1 MRGIIDTNR
10 EACSVSDN
18 NEGRPAGTGP
28 LDLPKLDYPAVTSN
42 VDAARLFVR
51 HLLEAAT
58 YMVDSREWQPED
70 LMEVFRFAKE
80 GGPNPNDFLDGRHFR
95 RRLEEAAQRA
105 ERYGEKFSVM
115 FVHLPRTDSPE
126 FLYDAVLDGLLER
139 LRRTDQIFLFKSSF
153 GIHLP
158 YTTAG
163 DLPTLSDR
171 IAELVLAVLNH
182 EVELEIDH
190 IAFPEQVDTTVAMLD
205 WVDETLEA
213 NSPSRPVPP
222 PQ

>member
-1 MRGIIDTNR
+1 MS
-10 EACSVSDN
+10 EN
-18 NEGRPAGTGP
+18 NEGRPIGTNR

-42 VDAARLFVR
+42 VDTARLFVR

-58 YMVDSREWQPED
+58 YMVESREWQPED
-70 LMEVFRFAKE
+70 LMEIFRFAAE
-80 GGPNPNDFLDGRHFR
+80 GGPNANDFLDGRHFR

-153 GIHLP
+153 GILLP

-171 IAELVLAVLNH
+171 IAELVLAVLNQ
-182 EVELEIDH
+182 EVELEIEH
-190 IAFPEQVDTTVAMLD
+190 TAFPEQVDTVASMLE
-205 WVDETLEA
+205 WVDDTLEEHL
-213 NSPSRPVPP
+213 PSRPVPP